1 MEILKP
7 IFVKRWLNS
16 STFRTYVFN
25 SDDNNKYSEG
35 SILIKGYIFQD
46 NNYEDAFNK
55 IAYYIS
61 QQDKDINYPF
71 YFWTDDENLMFD
83 INEIKWKGY
92 NINPFKSTDRNSE
105 LLKEPIDV
113 KQKHKLLNLT
123 DINIVFYNDFGYD
136 IPYYYNLNMKKD
148 DFNKKT
154 KELIKNEEMLI
165 NLYNKSIKFA
175 NISLEEYNDVSFSAN
190 ISEDDNLLI
199 LFDKISTNE
208 KFPIMQLINNNN
220 AIYKLFKEHNFIN
233 ERDLA
238 YIFNIVNS
246 KGEQLNIYYRNKN
259 SKLTII
265 SNEIII
271 NFKYHIDNGNKWD
284 KIIADKQEIVK
295 YINDSMGYSINPIE
309 KDINLRIK
317 ITIDNIEYPTLIKKI
332 GTFSNIFEAIT
343 FKSDKKK
350 NSGFYI
356 YKRVNDLLNNKFD
369 VTSYIKSR
377 LIVGIDQEEI
387 VKELV
392 SFGYTKGEASSLVK
406 NELQFIGDIGFNN
419 LDKNPNIIEGTYIVV
434 KKSGSGFE
442 IDIKNCKSYIELYN
456 IKFWLTK
463 IIEHVRDTSK
473 KIVKKELK
481 YVSPPKDK
489 TKSPQKSS
497 SQDDNLLLNED
508 IDFDDLDKFKGGAKG
523 NEYKNYLINRLR
535 NADKELYKDNN
546 KSRKCQREHQP
557 VVLSSDELNELKK
570 AGLEERLDNII
581 EYGSNKDNLNY
592 YTCPR
597 KWCPISKIPLDESD
611 ANAKCPGENEEA
623 MYLNQDMKNVNNP
636 RYAYLIKKINLPC
649 CGKKKPATDN
659 IGIGDIGDIGDKGD
673 NIGDKGDIGDIGDNI
688 EKKASIKQNKI
699 GKKTPAN
706 PSKNTKQNNPDNYED
721 QNYIMNKFP
730 LPYINRYGDISGEL
744 YKILKPENYN
754 DYIKQCISPNN
765 INKKDCIL
773 RKGLIDIKDIPM
785 KYDNIINVVAY
796 LLGKSKTEFIK
807 DVINK
812 LDIITFISLDNANVC
827 KDFVDLEPI
836 IADNNKE
843 LYNDLILHLKTFKNI
858 NINLPVFSDNSKE
871 ANYKKSRLLYIY
883 KSYNKFIKFLSSDNY
898 PFDKGTQYLTS
909 LIAIIYNKL
918 LILWDIERI
927 DDSININIICP
938 YYTKYIDLYPYLDK
952 TKKFI
957 MIIKENNYYE
967 PLITRS
973 LNMKND
979 KLYFS
984 LNEYPVMKDI
994 LLECSNKYELDKY
1007 NISIFNNKENLNIL
1021 NKIIKDESEFFVFES
1036 IIINNDYTIDKIL
1049 LKNNILLRFKQQSIL
1064 ILPLIVKEFNIK
1076 NILFNDDIINKEY
1089 NIKIYKD
1096 VYNSFKK
1103 YIDKITDLGFE
1114 IDIGENIV
1122 DTNELMRNRLIIKDN
1137 NYEKINSNSILP
1149 FDSMNNY
1156 HNYIR
1161 RIKKKKMNFEKL
1173 RYLVKNTLLNKKFT
1187 DEYYKELSKKSRKHI
1202 IKTLLNEFR
1211 LSNRES
1217 SSSIKDIQIIL
1228 EEIPLTSISSIK
1240 KWYNKSLLY
1249 SKYDYVNELS
1259 NGVKD
1264 IGKELLFSQYTIMEK
1279 IPKNIIN
1286 YHEAMPNNTNY
1297 IEEVKNNYKLQ
1308 KREYDVNDMPEIFK
1322 GEEHILNSKWTKY
1335 KKKIW
1340 YKLRYIK
1347 NNYNEKTIEDFFNY
1361 FLNIFEIN
1369 IIDYSDIIKK
1379 VNDYYLDTFES
1390 TKNAINYNDKRIKIR
1405 IKKLFKDPH
1414 FYSEYVK
1421 EMNIIKKTKK
1431 SFKTLRIFFDTY
1443 FDNSDYNEKETILK
1457 NIIAKNNI
1465 KFANDIHIF
1474 YMSKLLNI
1482 SIILI
1487 HNRSDYGKAVK
1498 VDKRAGDKDL
1508 NVTSTIFKADDNL
1521 LHRPLIMLY
1530 RKVEKNNITYSIIKN
1545 IDYKDYYYYELQ
1557 DSPDEIKNKIINN
1570 ISNSSSQSNYH
1581 SIDSDSSKGS
1591 K

>member
-1 MEILKP
+1 MELLKP
-7 IFVKRWLNS
+7 IFVKRWLND
-16 STFRTYVFN
+16 STFKTYVFDN
-25 SDDNNKYSEG
+25 GTNKYDDNFT
-35 SILIKGYIFQD
+35 IIKGYIFQD
-46 NNYEDAFNK
+46 NNYEDSFNK
-55 IAYYIS
+55 IAFYLS
-61 QQDKDINYPF
+61 QYDKDIVYPF
-71 YFWTDDENLMFD
+71 YIWNDEENLMFD

-105 LLKEPIDV
+105 LLKEPIDI

-123 DINIVFYNDFGYD
+123 NINIVFYNDFKYD
-136 IPYYYNLNMKKD
+136 ISYYYNLKIKKD

-154 KELIKNEEMLI
+154 KELIKNEDVLI
-165 NLYNKSIKFA
+165 NLYNKNIKYA
-175 NISLEEYNDVSFSAN
+175 KISLEEYNDVSFSASMN
-190 ISEDDNLLI
+190 ELDNLLL
-199 LFDKISTNE
+199 LFDKLSTNE
-208 KFPIMQLINNNN
+208 KFPIIQLINNNN

-233 ERDLA
+233 EKDLS
-238 YIFNIVNS
+238 YIFNIVNN
-246 KGEQLNIYYRNKN
+246 KGEQLNVYYKNKN
-259 SKLTII
+259 SKLNIVN
-265 SNEIII
+265 NEIII

-284 KIIADKQEIVK
+284 KLIADKEEIVK
-295 YINDSMGYSINPIE
+295 YINNYLGYSINPIE

-332 GTFSNIFEAIT
+332 GTYSNIFEAIT
-343 FKSDKKK
+343 FKNDKKK

-377 LIVGIDQEEI
+377 LIVGIEQDEI
-387 VKELV
+387 IKELV
-392 SFGYTKGEASSLVK
+392 SFGYNKTEASSLVK

-442 IDIKNCKSYIELYN
+442 IDIKNCKSSIELYN

-463 IIEHVRDTSK
+463 IIENIRDTNK

-481 YVSPPKDK
+481 HVSPPKDK
-489 TKSPQKSS
+489 SKSPKKSS
-497 SQDDNLLLNED
+497 SEDDNLLLNED
-508 IDFDDLDKFKGGAKG
+508 IDFDDLNKFKGGVKG

-557 VVLSSDELNELKK
+557 VVLSKEEMNELKK
-570 AGLEERLDNII
+570 IGLDNKFDNII
-581 EYGSNKDNLNY
+581 EYGSSEDNLNY

-611 ANAKCPGENEEA
+611 TNAKCPGENEDV

-649 CGKKKPATDN
+649 CGKKKPNENPKNLLN
-659 IGIGDIGDIGDKGD
+659 IDK
-673 NIGDKGDIGDIGDNI
+673 N
-688 EKKASIKQNKI
+688 S
-699 GKKTPAN
+699 GKKTN
-706 PSKNTKQNNPDNYED
+706 SKLNNISKKTSTSPNKSNVINNVDNYDD

-730 LPYINRYGDISGEL
+730 LPYYNRYGDISSEL
-744 YKILKPENYN
+744 YKILKPENYKE
-754 DYIKQCISPNN
+754 YVKQCISPNN

-773 RKGLIDIKDIPM
+773 RKGLIDIKSIPL

-796 LLGKSKTEFIK
+796 LLGKTKVEFIN
-807 DVINK
+807 DIINK
-812 LDIITFISLDNANVC
+812 LDIVTFISLDNANVC
-827 KDFVDLEPI
+827 KDFVDFEPI
-836 IADNNKE
+836 IAENNKE
-843 LYNDLILHLKTFKNI
+843 LYNDLILHLKSFKNI
-858 NINLPVFSDNSKE
+858 NIDLPAFSDNSKE

-909 LIAIIYNKL
+909 LVAIIYNRL

-927 DDSININIICP
+927 DDNININIICP
-938 YYTKYIDLYPYLDK
+938 HYVKYIDLYPYLDK
-952 TKKFI
+952 SKKFI

-973 LNMKND
+973 LNMKQD
-979 KLYFS
+979 KYYFS
-984 LNEYPVMKDI
+984 LNEYPSLQDI
-994 LLECSNKYELDKY
+994 LLECSNKYDLDDY
-1007 NISIFNNKENLNIL
+1007 NISIFNNKENINII
-1021 NKIIKDESEFFVFES
+1021 NKIIGDDSEFFVFES

-1064 ILPLIVKEFNIK
+1064 ILPLLIKEFNIK
-1076 NILFNDDIINKEY
+1076 NIIFNDDIINKEY

-1096 VYNSFKK
+1096 VYNSFKE
-1103 YIDKITDLGFE
+1103 YINKIKDLGFD
-1114 IDIGENIV
+1114 IDIGDNIV
-1122 DTNELMRNRLIIKDN
+1122 DTKELMRNRLIIKN
-1137 NYEKINSNSILP
+1137 NDYEKINSNNILP
-1149 FDSMNNY
+1149 FDTLNNY
-1156 HNYIR
+1156 YNYTNN
-1161 RIKKKKMNFEKL
+1161 IKKKNKTLEKL
-1173 RYLVKNTLLNKKFT
+1173 RYLIKNTLLNKKFT
-1187 DEYYKELSKKSRKHI
+1187 NEYYKELSKKSRKEI
-1202 IKTLLNEFR
+1202 IKTLLNEFT
-1211 LSNRES
+1211 STNSIS

-1228 EEIPLTSISSIK
+1228 EEIPLISIESIK

-1264 IGKELLFSQYTIMEK
+1264 IGNELLFSQYTIMDK

-1286 YHEAMPNNTNY
+1286 YHEAMPNNSNY
-1297 IEEVKNNYKLQ
+1297 IEEIKNNYKLI
-1308 KREYDVNDMPEIFK
+1308 KKEISYNEIPEIFK
-1322 GEEHILNSKWTKY
+1322 GDEHILNSKWTKY

-1347 NNYNEKTIEDFFNY
+1347 NNYNEKTIENFFNY
-1361 FLNIFEIN
+1361 FLNIFDIN
-1369 IIDYSDIIKK
+1369 IVDYNDIIKK
-1379 VNDYYLDTFES
+1379 VNEYYYDTFDS
-1390 TKNAINYNDKRIKIR
+1390 IINNNNKRIKIR
-1405 IKKLFKDPH
+1405 VKKLFKDPH

-1431 SFKTLRIFFDTY
+1431 SFKTLRIFFETY
-1443 FDNSDYNEKETILK
+1443 FDISDYEEKKTILK
-1457 NIIAKNNI
+1457 NIISKKNI
-1465 KFANDIHIF
+1465 KFASDIHIF
-1474 YMSKLLNI
+1474 YIAKLLNI

-1487 HNRSDYGKAVK
+1487 HNRSDYGKAVN
-1498 VDKRAGDKDL
+1498 VEKRAGDKDL

-1530 RKVEKNNITYSIIKN
+1530 RKIEKNNITYSIIKN
-1545 IDYKDYYYYELQ
+1545 VDFKDYYYYELQ
-1557 DSPDEIKNKIINN
+1557 DSPDEIKNKILNN
-1570 ISNSSSQSNYH
+1570 TSKTSSQSNYH
-1581 SIDSDSSKGS
+1581 SIDDNDNNSSS
-1591 K
+1591 